1 MIIVGFA
8 LTATCNFAMA
18 VSFKFELNI
27 LNLVASFL
35 YLIAF
40 TTMTGPAVLSF
51 CIEVNTDISL
61 GLAMA

>member
-1 MIIVGFA
+1 MIVGGFA
-8 LTATCNFAMA
+8 LTALCNFAMA
-18 VSFKFELNI
+18 ISFYFDLNI
-27 LNLVASFL
+27 LNLAASFI

-40 TTMTGPAVLSF
+40 TIMTGPAVFAF